1 MTQELSFPFPAPERF
16 GEPQQVAEGVY
27 WLRMPLPFA
36 LDHIN
41 LWLLDEGDGWTI
53 VDTGVATD
61 AVIDHWLALFEHWMA
76 DQPVQRVIVT
86 HLHPDHVGLAG
97 WICSRWRVELWMSRT
112 DYLLCRNLLADSHR
126 EPPDEAIR
134 FYRAAGFDEK
144 DLNTYRA
151 HFGGFGRLVRALPN
165 AYRRLMDNETLTIGG
180 HEWRVLMGQGH
191 APEHACLYCLD
202 KNVFIAGDQLLPGI
216 SSNVSVWP
224 YEPHADPL
232 SEWIRSCQRLSDF
245 LPPDVLVLP
254 AHEQPFR
261 GAQQRL
267 QALIDSHEESL
278 AKLYDFCATPK
289 RVVDV
294 FPALFRRP
302 INKHNLI
309 LAAGE
314 SIAHLNCLLGRG
326 QLHVETDS
334 DGVDYYRQ
342 VISEHSKE
350 PSPNRNHT

>member
-1 MTQELSFPFPAPERF
+1 MTAKTSFPFSAPERF

-41 LWLLDEGDGWTI
+41 LWLLNEGDGWTV

-61 AVIDHWLALFEHWMA
+61 AVIDLWLTLFENWMA
-76 DQPVQRVIVT
+76 DKPVKRVIVT

-97 WICSRWRVELWMSRT
+97 WLCARWQVELWMSRT

-126 EPPDEAIR
+126 EPPEEALH
-134 FYRAAGFDEK
+134 FYQAAGFDEQA
-144 DLNTYRA
+144 LNTYRA

-165 AYRRLMDNETLTIGG
+165 AYRRLQDNETLSIGG
-180 HEWRVLMGQGH
+180 HEWRVIMGQGH
-191 APEHACLYCLD
+191 APEHGCLYCPS
-202 KNVFIAGDQLLPGI
+202 KNIFIAGDQLLPGI

-232 SEWIRSCQRLSDF
+232 SEWIASCQRLHDL
-245 LPPDVLVLP
+245 LPADVLVLP
-254 AHEQPFR
+254 AHERPFR
-261 GAQQRL
+261 GAHGRL
-267 QALIDSHEESL
+267 EDLMEGHRESL
-278 AKLYDFCATPK
+278 ANLYEFCTTPK

-302 INKHNLI
+302 ITKHNLL
-309 LAAGE
+309 LATGE
-314 SIAHLNCLLGRG
+314 SIAHLNCLLARERLQMKTDDQGINYYQQR
-326 QLHVETDS
+326 QLT
-334 DGVDYYRQ
+334 
-342 VISEHSKE
+342 
-350 PSPNRNHT
+350 